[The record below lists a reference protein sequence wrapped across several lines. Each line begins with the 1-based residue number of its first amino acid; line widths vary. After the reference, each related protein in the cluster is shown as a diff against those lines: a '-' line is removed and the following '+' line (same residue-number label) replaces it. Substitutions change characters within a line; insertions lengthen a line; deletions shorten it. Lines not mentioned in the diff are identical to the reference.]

1 MVKVLLLIV
10 ARDRHAVVEHERRR
24 FRLGRAAAEEP
35 LTRFRAAPTNAQFP
49 KIRQRPVVL
58 VARTSSPSDCRQS
71 AYNLERYANK
81 SRRIN
86 GLVRYCEAGFRSFLS
101 VSNYFHCCSKTPVSR
116 RLLSASC
123 FFHFPALYH

>member
-49 KIRQRPVVL
+49 QNQ
-58 VARTSSPSDCRQS
+58 ATSSR
-71 AYNLERYANK
+71 
-81 SRRIN
+81 SR
-86 GLVRYCEAGFRSFLS
+86 CP
-101 VSNYFHCCSKTPVSR
+101 HKQPK
-116 RLLSASC
+116 
-123 FFHFPALYH
+123 